1 MGNPIVV
8 FTTYTINSSTSWAT
22 TNVSGHAANST
33 SSPFVEL
40 KSDLVPRSD
49 TFSNGDFQVSD
60 FDTVRT
66 IATENSVHAN
76 GKITGTHQ
84 DTVYTTRSELGTF
97 SLTGGQFELCEFDA
111 GVVGGSVADHVS
123 KSGVSHNYVAFANTG
138 DGDGLTH
145 HANGNLN
152 VTASVVSGP
161 PTVYAPDKPF
171 ANIEYEVV
179 HTSTPLQAIAGGGTS
194 PASGLRFPGSNMTD
208 VYIGEENISGTG
220 SGGDPYV
227 YRFTIN
233 NVGARTGS
241 GVSRSYTGFHTT
253 TSTADNGQTISTR
266 EQVTYSNTSNLIM
279 ENWFPQADYS
289 PSTSSSSAHQ
299 GTIKFRVHPDSE
311 YVMDTQMVATN
322 VAVSSVTIAP
332 SGDVGP
338 IATHS
343 KVTVTTSAEHGL
355 TDEQNQIV
363 MSGSDN
369 PTHING
375 IHNVHSV
382 SNTTVFT
389 YEIIKSTVPEG
400 QTAEGTFKLQ
410 TYDGIDKTGA
420 ILKTKEVIAGAG
432 AGVAEIVH
440 GGCAGNNTVLLRGDT
455 SSNISLGTT
464 YYVWPSNN
472 YVALGYGAPIAT
484 VKFTSGPTYK
494 SMFKDMG
501 LKLDEVTGQITSNG
515 AFSGGLAT
523 DTITAGGYI
532 NLEDGLGQ
540 TAGTEFVIFEGEFEG
555 KIETED
561 FVRVVTFPDSG
572 LNELD
577 SYFPKFKH
585 ARDYA
590 LNRVKTD
597 GTITQ
602 TGDTVTIQGVDAVS
616 NIISLEDGTGGITT
630 EGGYFTIGLETGSQT
645 FPTKYANALP
655 SPARFKTLEYQN
667 GFTTNVSY
675 STSNSQFIVQSN
687 AEISLST
694 DTDDGES
701 YHLTYAD
708 TSWPV
713 TNSSSYWFL
722 DNIENSPVVD
732 DQSNIL
738 IFKTTSEGTNFKV
751 HFTIRAQKVHNQM
764 GVYTGGQGTTTAA
777 SVLNTIDGWGDAF
790 ETGTGNYKDGYFYV
804 SVYNN
809 TDADRDDQ
817 ITIFSDQNN
826 ASSTTLN
833 FNGNAFKHRDDP
845 DDPDT
850 EISILN
856 EEALANAYSNGDF
869 SILNSI

>member
-1 MGNPIVV
+1 MGNPAVV
-8 FTTYTINSSTSWAT
+8 FTTYSINSSTSWAT

-343 KVTVTTSAEHGL
+343 KVTVTTSDDHGL

-363 MSGSDN
+363 ITGCDN

-400 QTAEGTFKLQ
+400 QTAEGDIKLQ

-420 ILKTKEVIAGAG
+420 VIKVSGSGSGAG
-432 AGVAEIVH
+432 IAEVVH
-440 GGCAGNNTVLLRGDT
+440 GGCAGNNIVLLRGDT
-455 SSNISLGTT
+455 SSNISLGTQ
-464 YYVWPSNN
+464 YYVYTDNS
-472 YVALGYGAPIAT
+472 ASTPISA
-484 VKFTSGPTYK
+484 VKFANGPTYK
-494 SMFKDMG
+494 SMFKEMG
-501 LKLDEVTGQITSNG
+501 LFLNESTGQISSNG
-515 AFSGGLAT
+515 AFAGGT
-523 DTITAGGYI
+523 SIDTILSGGYI
-532 NLEDGLGQ
+532 TLEDGLGNVF
-540 TAGTEFVIFEGEFEG
+540 GTEYILQEDEFEG
-555 KIETED
+555 KLETED
-561 FVRVVTFPDSG
+561 LIRTVRFADSG

-577 SYFPKFKH
+577 SYFYKFKH

-602 TGDTVTIQGVDAVS
+602 TGDVVTIQGVDAVS

-630 EGGYFTIGLETGSQT
+630 EGGYFTISLETGSQT
-645 FPTKYANALP
+645 FPTKFANALP
-655 SPARFKTLEYQN
+655 SPARFISLEYQN
-667 GFTTNVSY
+667 GFSTNVSY
-675 STSNSQFIVQSN
+675 TTSNSEFVVQSN

-701 YHLTYAD
+701 YHLTYTD

-713 TNSSSYWFL
+713 TNSSSYWFM
-722 DNIENSPVVD
+722 NNVENAPAVD

-738 IFKTTSEGTNFKV
+738 IFKTTSESTNFKV
-751 HFTIRAQKVHNQM
+751 HFTIRAQKYHGHM
-764 GVYTGGQGTTTAA
+764 GVYTGAQGTGNAA

-790 ETGTGNYKDGYFYV
+790 ETGTGNYYDGYFCV

-809 TDADRDDQ
+809 TDSDRDDL
-817 ITIFSDQNN
+817 IVVYSDQNN
-826 ASSTTLN
+826 AITTTLD

-845 DDPDT
+845 DDPAT
-850 EISILN
+850 EIPILN

-869 SILNSI
+869 TILDSI